1 MKYYSILYCNRLY
14 TILYAILYTMLH
26 ILLYILLY
34 TRLYTLQS
42 NIYSILYCTI
52 PYTIYYILSYI
63 LYSICIVC
71 ILLVYSIIYDYILII
86 CLKYV
91 LNFRISQFCA
101 SGFILLGS
109 TPSWPQEGGET
120 ERDPAT
126 KHKFAKML
134 DPMKFAR
141 SLSRIIFSISFQF
154 CFSQMGAVALVASRA
169 VGDP

>member
-1 MKYYSILYCNRLY
+1 MPYQPYYIPCYIFYSILCY
-14 TILYAILYTMLH
+14 IFDH
-26 ILLYILLY
+26 ILDH
-34 TRLYTLQS
+34 
-42 NIYSILYCTI
+42 ILYCI
-52 PYTIYYILSYI
+52 LHYILDYTIYYILHT
-63 LYSICIVC
+63 LMQYSICIVC